1 MEKFYKSINLFILP
15 SVVKEAFGL
24 FLCEAMYCG
33 VTVNTTDSGAPRE
46 IIEDGVDGYI
56 IKSGSVEELI

>member
-1 MEKFYKSINLFILP
+1 
-15 SVVKEAFGL
+15 
-24 FLCEAMYCG
+24 MYCG
-33 VTVNTTDSGAPRE
+33 VTVNTTDSGAQRE